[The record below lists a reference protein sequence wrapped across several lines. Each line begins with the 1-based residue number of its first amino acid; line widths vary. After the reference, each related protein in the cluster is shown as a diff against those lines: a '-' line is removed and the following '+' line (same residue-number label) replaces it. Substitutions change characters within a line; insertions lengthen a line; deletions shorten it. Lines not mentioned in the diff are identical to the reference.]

1 MSVSFRKANAHDDE
15 IILEL
20 MREFYAF
27 ENLAF
32 DEAAA
37 RRALNQILANEN
49 FGQIWIIE
57 QSEKIAGYAVLT
69 FGFSLEFHGRDA
81 FVDEI
86 YLRSG
91 FRGAGIGKAALEF
104 LQKQCSQLGVRAL
117 HLEVER
123 ANENAQAVY
132 RKSGFVEHDRF
143 LMTRRIEQSEK

>member
-1 MSVSFRKANAHDDE
+1 MSVSFRKANARDDE
-15 IILEL
+15 TILKL

-27 ENLAF
+27 ENLIF
-32 DEAAA
+32 DKTAA
-37 RRALNQILANEN
+37 RQALSQILANEN
-49 FGQIWIIE
+49 FGQVWIIE

-69 FGFSLEFHGRDA
+69 VGFSLEFHGRDA

-104 LQKQCSQLGVRAL
+104 LQKQCLQLGVRAL